1 MTERVA
7 IRSDHLQ
14 LYQAC
19 NIHAPVSD
27 RYLAT
32 FDLDADG
39 ILLGCNAVGQHMLDR
54 GNILRGA
61 LQCGVSWASADLS
74 EKMSAALHER
84 GGDVLLVS
92 VMDTTGARHAILVAR
107 DTAIGTFRASTR
119 TRMVVRDLLAWA
131 ESEILVPSRVYL
143 LTASETS
150 LAQSLVIGRS
160 LTTHAKLRGSVVA
173 TVRKQLSAIFAKTG
187 TSRQVELVATLLATA
202 ALHDPWATETSTS
215 AFDPPSQAD
224 RTLTR
229 RPNARVSH

>member
-1 MTERVA
+1 MTARVA

-19 NIHAPVSD
+19 NIQAPASD

-32 FDLDADG
+32 FDLDADN
-39 ILLGCNAVGQHMLDR
+39 ILIGCNAVGQHMLDR
-54 GNILRGA
+54 GNILLGSLRNPIT
-61 LQCGVSWASADLS
+61 WASREL
-74 EKMSAALHER
+74 EQKMSAALQER
-84 GGDVLLVS
+84 AGDVLLVS
-92 VMDTTGARHAILVAR
+92 VTDTTGARHAILVAR
-107 DTAIGTFRASTR
+107 ETGLGTFRASSR

-143 LTASETS
+143 LTASETA

-160 LTTHAKLRGSVVA
+160 LTMHATLRGSVVA

-202 ALHDPWATETSTS
+202 ALHDPWATES
-215 AFDPPSQAD
+215 APQTFTPTASPD
-224 RTLTR
+224 RSLTR
-229 RPNARVSH
+229 RSATRISH